1 MTSTERL
8 KLAYQLIDIE
18 EKLEALPQT
27 EGFKRDKYLNDMFE
41 LSLQMKSFEDM
52 IAVDE
57 IIQKYFSEKKIKNS

>member
-27 EGFKRDKYLNDMFE
+27 GGFKRDKYLNDMFE

-57 IIQKYFSEKKIKNS
+57 IIQKYFSEKKIKKS